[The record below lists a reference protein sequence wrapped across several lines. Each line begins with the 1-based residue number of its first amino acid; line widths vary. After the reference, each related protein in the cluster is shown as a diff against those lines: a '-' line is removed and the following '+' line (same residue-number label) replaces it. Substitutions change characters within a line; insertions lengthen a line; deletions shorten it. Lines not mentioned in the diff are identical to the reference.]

1 MIQMIIG
8 FGYSARAG
16 KDTAADYLV
25 NTYSFLKDSFAYSLK
40 EGIGKGVFGFTDEQL
55 ELTKEIPDDFWGMSP
70 RQALQL
76 AGTEGGRNVFGQD
89 LWIKTL
95 QRRVTQHPTRN
106 YAISDVRFKNEADAV
121 KAMGGIVLKVNRTG
135 SGTTSKHVSET
146 ELDSYDKWD
155 GELDNNGDFNHLYA
169 QLDKIV
175 SKHVLASPPK
185 EKKKRGPKPKK
196 KQEQ

>member
-1 MIQMIIG
+1 MIIA
-8 FGYSARAG
+8 FGHTARVG
-16 KDTAADYLV
+16 KDTSADYLV
-25 NTYSFLKDSFAYSLK
+25 NTYFFLKDSFAYSLK

-89 LWIKTL
+89 LWVKTL
-95 QRRVTQHPTRN
+95 QRRVQQHPTRN
-106 YAISDVRFKNEADAV
+106 YAISDVRFKNEADAI
-121 KAMGGIVLKVNRTG
+121 KAMGGIVIKINRDTA
-135 SGTTSKHVSET
+135 GTKSKHSSET
-146 ELDSYDKWD
+146 ELDNYTAWD
-155 GELDNNGDFNHLYA
+155 VELDNNGDKNHLYA
-169 QLDKIV
+169 QLDNIV
-175 SKHVLASPPK
+175 SKYVLSQPPK